1 MYNEAAWRIFEATSG
16 CDHPSKVGL
25 GTKNVYFVASQVG
38 FFCTQIVLVML
49 HQRLNKTDLCVI
61 SGSQYKLLF
70 ILYLHILFKIS
81 LNILAPLK
89 LKWY

>member
-1 MYNEAAWRIFEATSG
+1 MKQHEESLKLPVDVTILPKWVLEPKMFILLLHRL
-16 CDHPSKVGL
+16 V
-25 GTKNVYFVASQVG
+25 

-49 HQRLNKTDLCVI
+49 HWRLNKPELCVL

-89 LKWY
+89 LKRY